1 MQKILWV
8 FILFGFVVSCADKE
22 AEKEIAQKQSQLEKV
37 NLQVQKTKATLD
49 SLKAVDAAMQKTL
62 DSLDMTP

>member
-37 NLQVQKTKATLD
+37 NLQFLNTLYQIHHSFLFLGFLDHKTPTHR
-49 SLKAVDAAMQKTL
+49 
-62 DSLDMTP
+62 